1 MEVAYVSNL
10 LNEITVERK
19 GSVSHIW
26 WIEQEQRTPSGST
39 VGVFDF
45 AAHVVYS
52 SLEAL
57 QLISFGWVSPTS
69 TTSLHFMDDFVYP
82 V

>member
-1 MEVAYVSNL
+1 MEVPCVFNL
-10 LNEITVERK
+10 LNEITVEK
-19 GSVSHIW
+19 KDSVSHIW
-26 WIEQEQRTPSGST
+26 RIEQEQRTPSGST

-69 TTSLHFMDDFVYP
+69 ITSLHFMDAFVYP
-82 V
+82 S

>member
-1 MEVAYVSNL
+1 MEVPSVFNL
-10 LNEITVERK
+10 LNEITVEKK

-26 WIEQEQRTPSGST
+26 WIEHEQRTPSGST

-45 AAHVVYS
+45 VAHVVYN
-52 SLEAL
+52 SLEVL

-69 TTSLHFMDDFVYP
+69 TNCLHFMDVFVYSI
-82 V
+82 